1 MVEASRITLGIIPS
15 EAITMFWKF
24 DLNTASHVDKLLD
37 KEHVTLQEL
46 MDEDDILQECKAQN
60 RKLLDFLCRQ
70 QCMEQ
75 LVSLITQDPPLD
87 MEEKVRFK
95 YPNTACEL
103 LTCDV
108 PQISDRLGGDESLLS
123 LLYDFLDRE
132 PPLNP
137 LLASF
142 FSKTIGN
149 LIARKT
155 EQVIM
160 FLKKKDKFIS
170 LVLTHIGT
178 SALMDLLLRLV
189 SCVEPAGL
197 RQEVLHWLNE
207 EKIIQRLVELIHP
220 SQDEDRQSNA
230 SQTLC
235 DIIRLGRDQSNQLQ
249 EAPESDPLLTVLES
263 VTDRQGCVEQ
273 LLKNMFDGDQ
283 TESCL
288 VSGTQVLLTLLE
300 TRRAGTEGLVDSFSQ
315 GLERSYTVSSSVL
328 HGIEPRLKDFH
339 QLLLSPPKKKA
350 ILTTIGVLEEPL
362 GNARLHGARLMA
374 ALLHTNTPSINQELC
389 RLNTMDLLLDLFFKY
404 TWNNFLHFQVE
415 LCIAAILSHA
425 AREERAEAGGP
436 ESRVEPPHGNGNG
449 NRSTEAPPA
458 AAPPENIMVTHLFQK
473 CCLVQ
478 RILEAWEANDRTQ
491 AAGGMRRGN
500 MGHLTRIANAVV
512 QNLERGPMQTHISEV
527 IRDCRGRWESFV
539 EETLTETNR
548 KNTVDLVST
557 HHLPSSSEDEDIE
570 GAFPNELSLQQAFS
584 EYQIQQMT
592 ANFVD
597 QFGFNDEEFA
607 DQDDNIK
614 NVTWCPPGNSKCPL
628 AARGHPDPLSSSSGT
643 SATQL
648 SSLLCSAPFDRVAE
662 INFNIDADEDSP
674 STALFEACCSDRIQP
689 FDDEE
694 EDDIWQG
701 KEVHC
706 ATRGTA
712 RARFG
717 APHVSESHSID
728 LEHRG
733 RNGKTGSETDRDTS
747 REGTPPAPVKNEVLP
762 MEGESEGT
770 AWMAVFD
777 EPGNIT
783 AATPRVA
790 KDPSTALFEAC
801 CSDRIQ
807 PFDDEE
813 EDDIWQGKEVHCA
826 TRGTA
831 RARFGAP
838 HVSESHSI
846 DLEHRGR
853 NGKTGS
859 ETDRD
864 TSREGTPPAPV
875 KNEVLPMEGES
886 EGTAWMAV
894 FDEPGNITA
903 ATPRVAKDVG
913 SSVWAASATAPEE
926 KGWAKFTDFQPFCCS
941 ESRPRC
947 SSPVD
952 IERSHAEDGQS
963 QGSEK
968 AFGPASP
975 CAWNVC
981 VTRKAPLVASDSS
994 SSGGSDSEED
1004 EQKAASTLEAVSRGP
1019 GRETPLLPRTVEAV
1033 VGRADHT
1040 DSRQP
1045 DPVCPAP
1052 AEVNTALAMATTT
1065 TLSKAGSPVP
1075 AASAMAVEVPPG
1087 PIMAVTTAAPAI
1099 VAGPGPGD
1107 SDKGQALEHQPG

>member
-1 MVEASRITLGIIPS
+1 
-15 EAITMFWKF
+15 MFWKF
-24 DLNTASHVDKLLD
+24 DLNTTSHVDKLLD

-60 RKLLDFLCRQ
+60 QKLLDFLCRQ
-70 QCMEQ
+70 QCMEE

-123 LLYDFLDRE
+123 LLYDFLDHE

-155 EQVIM
+155 EQVIT

-170 LVLTHIGT
+170 LVLKHIGT

-207 EKIIQRLVELIHP
+207 EKVIQRLVELIHP

-235 DIIRLGRDQSNQLQ
+235 DIVRLGRDQGSQLQ
-249 EAPESDPLLTVLES
+249 EALEPDPLLTALES
-263 VTDRQGCVEQ
+263 QDCVEQ
-273 LLKNMFDGDQ
+273 LLKNMFDGDR

-300 TRRAGTEGLVDSFSQ
+300 TRRVGTEGLVDSFSQ

-339 QLLLSPPKKKA
+339 QLLLNPPKKKA

-425 AREERAEAGGP
+425 AREDRTEASGSESRAEP
-436 ESRVEPPHGNGNG
+436 LHENG
-449 NRSTEAPPA
+449 NRSLETPQPPA
-458 AAPPENIMVTHLFQK
+458 SLPDNTMVTHLFQK

-478 RILEAWEANDRTQ
+478 RILEAWEANDHTQ

-512 QNLERGPMQTHISEV
+512 QNLERGPVQTHISEV
-527 IRDCRGRWESFV
+527 IRGLPADCRGRWESFV

-548 KNTVDLVST
+548 RNTVDLVST
-557 HHLPSSSEDEDIE
+557 HHLHSSSEDEDIE

-584 EYQIQQMT
+584 DYQIQQM
-592 ANFVD
+592 AASFVD

-607 DQDDNIK
+607 DQDDNI
-614 NVTWCPPGNSKCPL
+614 N
-628 AARGHPDPLSSSSGT
+628 
-643 SATQL
+643 
-648 SSLLCSAPFDRVAE
+648 APFDRIAE

-674 STALFEACCSDRIQP
+674 SAALFEACCSDRIQP
-689 FDDEE
+689 FDDD
-694 EDDIWQG
+694 EDEDIW
-701 KEVHC
+701 EDSDTRC
-706 ATRGTA
+706 ATRVTA

-717 APHVSESHSID
+717 APHASDSCSKNGPERGGQDGKASSEAHGD
-728 LEHRG
+728 APGAGAPLAP
-733 RNGKTGSETDRDTS
+733 GKKEAPTV
-747 REGTPPAPVKNEVLP
+747 EGD
-762 MEGESEGT
+762 SEGAMWT
-770 AWMAVFD
+770 AVFD
-777 EPGNIT
+777 EPANSTPT
-783 AATPRVA
+783 A
-790 KDPSTALFEAC
+790 
-801 CSDRIQ
+801 
-807 PFDDEE
+807 
-813 EDDIWQGKEVHCA
+813 
-826 TRGTA
+826 
-831 RARFGAP
+831 
-838 HVSESHSI
+838 
-846 DLEHRGR
+846 
-853 NGKTGS
+853 
-859 ETDRD
+859 
-864 TSREGTPPAPV
+864 
-875 KNEVLPMEGES
+875 
-886 EGTAWMAV
+886 
-894 FDEPGNITA
+894 PGVV
-903 ATPRVAKDVG
+903 RDVG
-913 SSVWAASATAPEE
+913 SSVWAAGTSAPEE

-941 ESRPRC
+941 ESGPRC

-952 IERSHAEDGQS
+952 TERSRAEGSRS
-963 QGSEK
+963 QGPEK
-968 AFGPASP
+968 ASQASSFAVSPASP

-981 VTRKAPLVASDSS
+981 VTRKAPLLASDSS
-994 SSGGSDSEED
+994 SSGGSDSED
-1004 EQKAASTLEAVSRGP
+1004 YQKAASAVDAVSRSS
-1019 GRETPLLPRTVEAV
+1019 GREAPPRPTGARTEA
-1033 VGRADHT
+1033 VGRAECAN
-1040 DSRQP
+1040 SRLL
-1045 DPVCPAP
+1045 DPACPAP
-1052 AEVNTALAMATTT
+1052 KEVTAAPAVAPPPEAAVAITTA
-1065 TLSKAGSPVP
+1065 LSKAGPAIPSPPVSSAVAVAVP
-1075 AASAMAVEVPPG
+1075 LG
-1087 PIMAVTTAAPAI
+1087 PIMAVTTAPAMVATLGTVTKDGKREAPPEGA
-1099 VAGPGPGD
+1099 ALNGPV
-1107 SDKGQALEHQPG
+1107 

>member
-1 MVEASRITLGIIPS
+1 
-15 EAITMFWKF
+15 MFWKF
-24 DLNTASHVDKLLD
+24 DLNTTSHVDKLLD

-60 RKLLDFLCRQ
+60 QKLLDFLCRQ

-75 LVSLITQDPPLD
+75 LVSLVTQDPPLD

-108 PQISDRLGGDESLLS
+108 PQISDRLGGDGHLLS
-123 LLYDFLDRE
+123 LLCDFLGRE

-142 FSKTIGN
+142 FSKTIGS

-160 FLKKKDKFIS
+160 FLKKKDKFVS
-170 LVLTHIGT
+170 LVLKHIGT

-189 SCVEPAGL
+189 SCVEPVAL
-197 RQEVLHWLNE
+197 RQEVLQWLDE
-207 EKIIQRLVELIHP
+207 EKVIQRLVELIHP
-220 SQDEDRQSNA
+220 SQDEDKQSNA

-235 DIIRLGRDQSNQLQ
+235 DIVRLGRDQGSQLQ
-249 EAPESDPLLTVLES
+249 EAVEPDPLLATLES
-263 VTDRQGCVEQ
+263 QDCVEQ

-315 GLERSYTVSSSVL
+315 GLERSYVVSSSVL
-328 HGIEPRLKDFH
+328 QGIEPRLKDFH
-339 QLLLSPPKKKA
+339 QLLLNPPKKKA

-425 AREERAEAGGP
+425 AREERADDSGS
-436 ESRVEPPHGNGNG
+436 ESRVEPLPGNG
-449 NRSTEAPPA
+449 NRSLETPQPA
-458 AAPPENIMVTHLFQK
+458 ADFPENTMVTHLFQK

-478 RILEAWEANDRTQ
+478 RILEAWEANDHTQ

-512 QNLERGPMQTHISEV
+512 HNLERGPVQTHIREV
-527 IRDCRGRWESFV
+527 IRGLPADCRGRWESFV

-548 KNTVDLVST
+548 RNTVDLVST
-557 HHLPSSSEDEDIE
+557 HHLHSSSEDEDIE

-607 DQDDNIK
+607 DQDDNI
-614 NVTWCPPGNSKCPL
+614 N
-628 AARGHPDPLSSSSGT
+628 
-643 SATQL
+643 
-648 SSLLCSAPFDRVAE
+648 APFDRISE

-674 STALFEACCSDRIQP
+674 SAALFEACCSDRIQP
-689 FDDEE
+689 FDDAEE
-694 EDDIWQG
+694 EDIWEDG
-701 KEVHC
+701 ETRC
-706 ATRGTA
+706 ATRAMA

-717 APHVSESHSID
+717 APQASESCSKNG
-728 LEHRG
+728 LEHKG
-733 RNGKTGSETDRDTS
+733 RDGNSSSEADRAAPGA
-747 REGTPPAPVKNEVLP
+747 GTPTAPMRIEGPP
-762 MEGESEGT
+762 MEGDSEAGT
-770 AWMAVFD
+770 AWTAVFD
-777 EPGNIT
+777 EPVNSTPT
-783 AATPRVA
+783 APGV
-790 KDPSTALFEAC
+790 
-801 CSDRIQ
+801 
-807 PFDDEE
+807 
-813 EDDIWQGKEVHCA
+813 V
-826 TRGTA
+826 
-831 RARFGAP
+831 
-838 HVSESHSI
+838 
-846 DLEHRGR
+846 
-853 NGKTGS
+853 
-859 ETDRD
+859 RD
-864 TSREGTPPAPV
+864 
-875 KNEVLPMEGES
+875 M
-886 EGTAWMAV
+886 
-894 FDEPGNITA
+894 
-903 ATPRVAKDVG
+903 G
-913 SSVWAASATAPEE
+913 SSVWAASALAPEE
-926 KGWAKFTDFQPFCCS
+926 RGWAKFTDFQPFCCS
-941 ESRPRC
+941 ESGPRC

-952 IERSHAEDGQS
+952 TGHGRAEGGQS
-963 QGSEK
+963 QDLEK

-981 VTRKAPLVASDSS
+981 VTRKAPLVVSDSS
-994 SSGGSDSEED
+994 SSGGSDSEDD
-1004 EQKAASTLEAVSRGP
+1004 ERAAGAMETVSRGP
-1019 GRETPLLPRTVEAV
+1019 GQEAPQLPAVARTEEAV
-1033 VGRADHT
+1033 VGRAGCT
-1040 DSRQP
+1040 DNMLP
-1045 DPVCPAP
+1045 DPACPAP
-1052 AEVNTALAMATTT
+1052 KEVTTAVAVAVPPETTT
-1065 TLSKAGSPVP
+1065 TAPSKVGPLVAPSAVSS
-1075 AASAMAVEVPPG
+1075 AVAMAVPPG
-1087 PIMAVTTAAPAI
+1087 PIVPVTLGTVTKDRKMDTLPGGAALN
-1099 VAGPGPGD
+1099 GPM
-1107 SDKGQALEHQPG
+1107 